1 MNAKDI
7 TMFGKDNSITFQLQH
22 MRAELDAFTKIQDEA
37 AAYNMLDQGDS
48 FDAVRAQ
55 LRSGYEVSH
64 LEVSSDVFE
73 KLANMTISNDI
84 SPLALFTG
92 INVKRKADINAGT
105 MRIALVKTRPRTP
118 NTPDFLSHTDYTPTA
133 HRFIYMCKK
142 PCI

>member
-1 MNAKDI
+1 
-7 TMFGKDNSITFQLQH
+7 MFGKDNSITFQLQY

-37 AAYNMLDQGDS
+37 DAYNMIDQGDN

-64 LEVSSDVFE
+64 LEVSSDVFD
-73 KLANMTISNDI
+73 KLGKMPTSKEAGLSV
-84 SPLALFTG
+84 LFSG
-92 INVKRKADINAGT
+92 INVKRKADIETGT

-118 NTPDFLSHTDYTPTA
+118 NTPDFVAHTDCTPTA
-133 HRFIYMCKK
+133 HSYVDIYDT